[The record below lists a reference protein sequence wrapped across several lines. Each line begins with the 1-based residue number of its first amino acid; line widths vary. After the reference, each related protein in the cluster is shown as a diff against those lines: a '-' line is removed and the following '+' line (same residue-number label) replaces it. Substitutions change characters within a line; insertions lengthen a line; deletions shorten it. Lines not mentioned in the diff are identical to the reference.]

1 MTTTSTTPAITTASD
16 APAGRKRVGPEA
28 IPTLRLLTVELR
40 KTFDTRSGFWL
51 MAGIPILS
59 VLATTGAIVF
69 APRDELTY
77 ESFAVVV
84 GTPMAVILPMI
95 AVLSVTSEW
104 SQRTALTT
112 FTLVPGRSQ
121 VVAVKATVTIAVGVA
136 AMLTALAV
144 GALGTLVGSAIAD
157 IDPVWNLD
165 VVEFSQVILAV
176 EVGMLMGFMFGVVLR
191 SSPGAI
197 VGYFVYALVIHGISA
212 ALASSQGWWADN
224 GAWFDLNWAS
234 GRLYEGTLTGE
245 MWAQL
250 GVTAAIWLL
259 IPLVVGVRS
268 LLRSEIK

>member
-1 MTTTSTTPAITTASD
+1 MTTTSTTSAITI
-16 APAGRKRVGPEA
+16 APERAAPPGP
-28 IPTLRLLTVELR
+28 IPTGRLLTVEFR

-51 MAGIPILS
+51 IASIPMLS
-59 VLATTGAIVF
+59 VLATIGAIVF
-69 APRDELTY
+69 APREGLTY

-84 GTPMAVILPMI
+84 GTPMAVILPII

-112 FTLVPGRSQ
+112 FTLVPSRSR
-121 VVAVKATVTIAVGVA
+121 VVAVKVTVTIAVGVA

-144 GALGTLVGSAIAD
+144 GALGNLVGSAIAD
-157 IDPVWNLD
+157 TDPVWNLD
-165 VVEFSQVILAV
+165 ILQVSQVVLAV
-176 EVGMLMGFMFGVVLR
+176 EIAMLMGFMFGVVLR

-212 ALASSQGWWADN
+212 ALASSQEWWADN

-245 MWAQL
+245 MWVQL

-259 IPLVVGVRS
+259 IPLAVGVRS
-268 LLRSEIK
+268 LLKAEIT

>member
-1 MTTTSTTPAITTASD
+1 MTTTSTTPAITTTPRATARRERA
-16 APAGRKRVGPEA
+16 APGP
-28 IPTLRLLTVELR
+28 IPTGRLLTVELR

-51 MAGIPILS
+51 MASIAILS
-59 VLATTGAIVF
+59 VLATIAAIVF
-69 APRDELTY
+69 VPRDELTY
-77 ESFAVVV
+77 ETLAAVV

-112 FTLVPGRSQ
+112 FTLVPNRSR
-121 VVAVKATVTIAVGVA
+121 VVAAKATVTIAVGVA

-144 GALGTLVGSAIAD
+144 GALGNLVGSAVAG
-157 IDPVWNLD
+157 IDPVWNVS
-165 VVEFSQVILAV
+165 VVQFSQVVLAA
-176 EVGMLMGFMFGVVLR
+176 EVGMMMGFMLGVILR
-191 SSPGAI
+191 NSPGAI
-197 VGYFVYALVIHGISA
+197 VGYFVYALVIHGVSA
-212 ALASSQGWWADN
+212 ALAGSQEWWADN
-224 GAWFDLNWAS
+224 GAWFDLNWAA

-259 IPLVVGVRS
+259 IPLAVGLRF